1 MYQVYKKYCLMKP
14 SPIKNGTSNINDV
27 SADIPIDKF
36 AMMLEDL
43 SVNSLENNKIKDP
56 TKGEKIII
64 KDIQYIS
71 PSTSLCPQH

>member
-1 MYQVYKKYCLMKP
+1 MKP

-27 SADIPIDKF
+27 NADIPIDEF
-36 AMMLEDL
+36 AITLEDL
-43 SVNSLENNKIKDP
+43 SVNPLENNKIKDP

-64 KDIQYIS
+64 KDIQYIN

>member
-1 MYQVYKKYCLMKP
+1 MYHVYKKYCLMRP

-27 SADIPIDKF
+27 NADIPIDKF

-71 PSTSLCPQH
+71 PSTSLYLQH

>member
-1 MYQVYKKYCLMKP
+1 MRP
-14 SPIKNGTSNINDV
+14 SLIKNGTSNINDV
-27 SADIPIDKF
+27 NADMPIDKF
-36 AMMLEDL
+36 AMMLEDF

-56 TKGEKIII
+56 SKGEKIII

>member
-1 MYQVYKKYCLMKP
+1 MKP

-27 SADIPIDKF
+27 NADIPIDKF

-43 SVNSLENNKIKDP
+43 SVNPLENNKINDP

-71 PSTSLCPQH
+71 PSTFLYPQH

>member
-1 MYQVYKKYCLMKP
+1 MKP

-27 SADIPIDKF
+27 NADIPIDKF

-43 SVNSLENNKIKDP
+43 SVNPLENNKINDP

-71 PSTSLCPQH
+71 PSTSLYLQH

>member
-1 MYQVYKKYCLMKP
+1 MKP

-27 SADIPIDKF
+27 NADMPIDKF
-36 AMMLEDL
+36 EITLEDL
-43 SVNSLENNKIKDP
+43 SVNSLENNKINDP

-64 KDIQYIS
+64 KDIQYII

>member
-1 MYQVYKKYCLMKP
+1 MKP

-27 SADIPIDKF
+27 NADIPIDEF
-36 AMMLEDL
+36 AITLEDL
-43 SVNSLENNKIKDP
+43 SVNSLENNKINDP

>member
-1 MYQVYKKYCLMKP
+1 MKP

-27 SADIPIDKF
+27 NADMPIDKF
-36 AMMLEDL
+36 EITLEDL
-43 SVNSLENNKIKDP
+43 SVNSLENNKINDP

-64 KDIQYIS
+64 KDIQYIN

>member
-1 MYQVYKKYCLMKP
+1 MKP

-27 SADIPIDKF
+27 NADMPIDKF
-36 AMMLEDL
+36 EITLEDL
-43 SVNSLENNKIKDP
+43 SVNSLENNKINDP

-71 PSTSLCPQH
+71 PSTSLYPQH